1 MRNVKSLFI
10 AAALFL
16 GISAGVQAQSK
27 VAHIASQELITQMPA
42 YKNAMSELERL
53 QKTYDAEF
61 KNMMTELQKTME
73 RYNAEAAQKTQE
85 ENEKRAI
92 EVQSTEKT
100 ISEYRSN
107 AVKELQKKE
116 IDLLKPVM
124 ENARKA
130 VQEVARAKG
139 FEFVLD
145 SNPGAGV
152 IMADGYD
159 LMNDVKAKL
168 GIQ

>member
-1 MRNVKSLFI
+1 MLKSLCI

-16 GISAGVQAQSK
+16 GVSSGVQAQSK
-27 VAHIASQELITQMPA
+27 VAHIASQELINQMPG

-61 KNMMTELQKTME
+61 KNMMTELQKTMK
-73 RYNAEAAQKTQE
+73 RYNEEAATKTQA

-92 EVQSTEKT
+92 EVQGTEKT
-100 ISEYRSN
+100 ISEYRNN

-116 IDLLKPVM
+116 IDLLKPVI
-124 ENARKA
+124 EQAREA
-130 VQEVARAKG
+130 VQAVARAKG
-139 FEFVLD
+139 YDYVLD
-145 SNPGAGV
+145 SNTGSGV
-152 IMADGYD
+152 IMADGYN

-168 GIQ
+168 GVQ

>member
-1 MRNVKSLFI
+1 MKTVKSLFI

-16 GISAGVQAQSK
+16 GVSAGVQAQSK
-27 VAHIASQELITQMPA
+27 VAHIASQELINQMPG
-42 YKNAMSELERL
+42 YKSAMGELERL

-73 RYNAEAAQKTQE
+73 RYNAEAATKTQE

-100 ISEYRSN
+100 ISEYRNN

-116 IDLLKPVM
+116 IDLLKPVI
-124 ENARKA
+124 EKAREA
-130 VQEVARAKG
+130 VQAVARTKG
-139 FEFVLD
+139 YQYVLD
-145 SNPGAGV
+145 SQTGSGV

-168 GIQ
+168 GVQ